1 MKRTW
6 IITGEASKKAICR
19 AVLASVDGQ
28 AATLGDPTRT
38 LSQNAA
44 QWPWLEGFAQQVE
57 IPINGERMKVD
68 NDTWKE
74 ILTACFSGETMR
86 FAVWQG
92 KTILLPLRTSKMGKR
107 RFAEW
112 LEWLIAEATTNGVTP
127 VFKNERPAHMEA
139 A

>member
-6 IITGEASKKAICR
+6 IVNGDASKKAICR
-19 AVLASVDGQ
+19 AVLDAADGQ

-38 LSQNAA
+38 LEQNAA
-44 QWPWLEGFAQQVE
+44 QWPWLEGFAQQME
-57 IPINGERMKVD
+57 IPINGAAMKVD

-74 ILTACFSGETMR
+74 ILTAAFRGEEMR

-92 KTILLPLRTSKMGKR
+92 KAILLPHRTSQFGKKL
-107 RFAEW
+107 FAEW

-127 VFKNERPAHMEA
+127 VFKRERKEVCE
-139 A
+139 